1 MVLFKV
7 SFQKY
12 QSLKYVTN
20 TKYYVITLIPRGA
33 ATSNVFFS
41 LLWLTANRQRI
52 FLLISSSICCAKL
65 YFPTTRQG
73 RNSFYFSVL
82 EKWSAKLSAPE
93 NSALGNSLV
102 EISLNER
109 RDINFFLETI

>member
-33 ATSNVFFS
+33 VTFFFS
-41 LLWLTANRQRI
+41 LLWLTSNSRRI